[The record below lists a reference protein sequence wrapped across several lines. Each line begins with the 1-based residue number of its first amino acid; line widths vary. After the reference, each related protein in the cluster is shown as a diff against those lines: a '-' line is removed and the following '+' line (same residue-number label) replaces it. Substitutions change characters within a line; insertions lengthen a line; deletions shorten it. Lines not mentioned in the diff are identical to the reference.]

1 VRAKNPRVLQRA
13 VATTG
18 SWKQGLA
25 ARLRVDEWQDS
36 PHFAG
41 VLIVSIVTTL
51 FITIFYINEPFPPSS
66 LDTPSYLTVAEKI
79 KNHFTFTDVYRT
91 PGYPLFIAIV
101 FLIFGDGDIRF
112 VSVAQAA
119 LYLIAA
125 IELYVIAYLIFRRVW
140 VATAVALIASVN
152 TFQFSFAKGI
162 LVEGFSM
169 WTVVTLALT
178 IVLFFRKPSA
188 RAFWLV
194 AGVLLF
200 ALMTR
205 TEWMYVAVPL
215 FALLVIS
222 TRSLGMARRL
232 GLHAVGAI
240 AIFYS
245 VLGLYVYA
253 CGPQN
258 GYGPFVVIPRIV
270 ALGKVFQYRMQ
281 DDAPSKYA
289 VWTRRMDRYLASE
302 NRGPYDFALL
312 YPAIS
317 ADFWKLGGSYARA
330 TITNAP
336 GKYLWK
342 TIRFAD
348 SANKYRWGFGA
359 IHQNRVF
366 AGSLNYLQTLSTQ
379 TYSAYRLFPLFA
391 VGCLALWLFALFRW
405 TGYHPRIN
413 MIAALAFL
421 GLYQLFVVTAGG
433 YDDWPRLYMTLNPS
447 RILLVFGPTLV
458 ALGYLGRIVERRA
471 LPFLSRRG
479 ELVWWAWVALVAV
492 VVAGFAAFG
501 FKAGIG
507 PITWDSREWL
517 RIHPARTIVLVTL
530 AAWITLLTY
539 RARRAAAV
547 SIFPEATVTG

>member
-1 VRAKNPRVLQRA
+1 VLAKNPRVLQRA
-13 VATTG
+13 AATVG
-18 SWKQGLA
+18 SWKRGLA
-25 ARLRVDEWQDS
+25 SRLRVDEWRDS
-36 PHFAG
+36 PHFTG
-41 VLIVSIVTTL
+41 VLVVSIVTTV
-51 FITIFYINEPFPPSS
+51 FITVFYVNEPFPPSS
-66 LDTPSYLTVAEKI
+66 PDTPSYLTVAEKI
-79 KNHFTFTDVYRT
+79 KDHGTFTDVYRT
-91 PGYPLFIAIV
+91 PGYPLFLAIV
-101 FLIFGDGDIRF
+101 FSIFGDGDIRF

-152 TFQFSFAKGI
+152 TFQFSYAKAI
-162 LVEGFSM
+162 IVEGFSM

-178 IVLFFRKPSA
+178 IVLFFRRPGA
-188 RAFWLV
+188 RALWLV
-194 AGVLLF
+194 AAVLLL

-215 FALLVIS
+215 FAVLVIS
-222 TRSLGMARRL
+222 TRSLGIARRL
-232 GLHAVGAI
+232 ALHSVAAI

-245 VLGLYVYA
+245 TLGVYVYA

-281 DDAPSKYA
+281 DDAPPKYA
-289 VWTRRMDRYLASE
+289 VWTRRMDEYLAFE
-302 NRGPYDFALL
+302 NRGPYVFALR

-317 ADFWKLGGSYARA
+317 ADFWKVGGEYSRA
-330 TITNAP
+330 TILNAP

-342 TIRFAD
+342 TIKFAD

-366 AGSLNYLQTLSTQ
+366 AGTLNYLQTLSTQ

-458 ALGYLGRIVERRA
+458 ALGYLARIVERRA
-471 LPFLSRRG
+471 LPFLSQRA
-479 ELVWWAWVALVAV
+479 ELVWWAWLAFVAL
-492 VVAGFAAFG
+492 VVAGFVAFA
-501 FKAGIG
+501 FNAGIG
-507 PITWDSREWL
+507 PIAWDSREWL
-517 RIHPARTIVLVTL
+517 RIHPARTIVLVVL

-547 SIFPEATVTG
+547 STFSGATATG